1 MSSTN
6 RRSFLARGAAL
17 AAVPTVAALATG
29 VLADQASASTA
40 TASPLPD
47 FAPIP
52 TSALGPAVNADGYYV
67 GRVER
72 NLYYVTDAT
81 YQAAFLTTKDGV
93 VVFDA
98 PPTIGGNL
106 QRAIDQIASDNGVP
120 NKVTHIVYS
129 HHHADH
135 LGASSLFGHGVTRIG
150 QIQTKEMLA
159 SENDPTRPLPD
170 VTYETSYTLR
180 VGGERVELAWRGTNH
195 TADNTYIHFPDH
207 DTLMLV
213 DINLPRWVPFDS
225 FNLNEDVQGSIAAA
239 DVAMAYPWKHFI
251 GGHMGRIG
259 TRDDMVLYQQY
270 VNDIIANVKL
280 ALATIDPT
288 PYFAKYGDNEWAAV
302 QQYQA
307 AQVAYASAPVIK
319 KYLGVLA
326 AVDVYTAS
334 TAFVLLESVRLDLG
348 VGSQVHA

>member
-1 MSSTN
+1 MSPTN

-29 VLADQASASTA
+29 ALADQASAST
-40 TASPLPD
+40 LPSY
-47 FAPIP
+47 APIP
-52 TSALGPAVNADGYYV
+52 KSALGPAVNADGYYV
-67 GRVER
+67 GRVEK
-72 NLYYVTDAT
+72 NLYWVTDAT
-81 YQAAFLTTKDGV
+81 YQAAFLTTRDGV
-93 VVFDA
+93 VLFDA
-98 PPTIGGNL
+98 PPTIGHNL
-106 QRAIDQIASDNGVP
+106 QRAIDKIASENGVSS
-120 NKVTHIVYS
+120 KVTHIVYS

-135 LGASSLFGHGVTRIG
+135 LGASSLFGKDVVRIG
-150 QIQTKEMLA
+150 QVQTRSLLA
-159 SENDPTRPLPD
+159 SEKDPTRPLPD
-170 VTYETSYTLR
+170 VTFENSYELR
-180 VGGERVELAWRGTNH
+180 VGGERVDLAWRGTNH

-225 FNLNEDVQGSIAAA
+225 FNLNEDVQGSIAAPE
-239 DVAMAYPWKHFI
+239 VALAYPWTHFI

-259 TRDDMVLYQQY
+259 TREDMALYQGY
-270 VNDIIANVKL
+270 VNDIIAGVKL
-280 ALATIDPT
+280 ALANVDPA

-302 QQYQA
+302 KEYQA

-326 AVDVYTAS
+326 AADVYTAS
-334 TAFVLLESVRLDLG
+334 TAFVLLESIRLDLG

>member
-1 MSSTN
+1 LSPTN

-29 VLADQASASTA
+29 VLADRASADT
-40 TASPLPD
+40 LPS

-52 TSALGPAVNADGYYV
+52 KSALGPAVNADGYYV
-67 GRVER
+67 GRVEK
-72 NLYYVTDAT
+72 NLYWVTDAT
-81 YQAAFLTTKDGV
+81 YQAAFLTTRDGV
-93 VVFDA
+93 VLFDA
-98 PPTIGGNL
+98 PPTIGHNL
-106 QRAIDQIASDNGVP
+106 QRAIDKIASDNGVS

-135 LGASSLFGHGVTRIG
+135 LGASSLFGKDVVRIG
-150 QIQTKEMLA
+150 QIQTKELLA
-159 SENDPTRPLPD
+159 SEHDPTRPVPD
-170 VTYETSYTLR
+170 ITYATSYELR
-180 VGGERVELAWRGTNH
+180 VGGERVNLAWRGTNH
-195 TADNTYIHFPDH
+195 TSDNTYIHFPDH

-225 FNLNEDVQGSIAAA
+225 FNLNEDVQGSIAAP
-239 DVAMAYPWKHFI
+239 DVAMAYPWTHFI

-259 TRDDMVLYQQY
+259 TRDDMVLYQNY
-270 VNDIIANVKL
+270 VNDIIAGVTS

-319 KYLGVLA
+319 KYLGTLA

-334 TAFVLLESVRLDLG
+334 TAFVLLESIRLDLG
-348 VGSQVHA
+348 EGSQVHA